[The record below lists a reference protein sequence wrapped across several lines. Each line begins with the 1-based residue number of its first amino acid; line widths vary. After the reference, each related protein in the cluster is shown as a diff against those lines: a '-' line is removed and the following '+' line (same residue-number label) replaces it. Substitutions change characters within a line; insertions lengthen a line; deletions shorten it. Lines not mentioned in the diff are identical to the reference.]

1 MPSCLKYSKPRIF
14 TDYTNI
20 TTSAKSFIQMI
31 CYANHD
37 LSNLKQWLLANKLSF
52 NIPQTEQMFIGSNDK
67 IKKIRN
73 QNIFVDRYPVKRVTA
88 AKSLGVSIDG
98 ELTWST
104 HVDNM
109 SRKIS
114 RAISGRRKVRS
125 YVPQNT
131 LVSIFKS

>member
-1 MPSCLKYSKPRIF
+1 
-14 TDYTNI
+14 
-20 TTSAKSFIQMI
+20 
-31 CYANHD
+31 
-37 LSNLKQWLLANKLSF
+37 
-52 NIPQTEQMFIGSNDK
+52 MFIGSNDK